1 MPYHYIGT
9 NTKFQQKIFLI
20 ICTMLALSSLS
31 SYEFSFTIYLN
42 PMCLYTA
49 YLNPFCS
56 LKAPGRG
63 TVLESK
69 VQNIR
74 SQFTRRKDFAAILY
88 SAVMR
93 IKYDLSI
100 RASMA
105 TRTRNQVISF
115 RVTPAEKKQVSAKTK
130 RSGLSQQE
138 YLLDAT
144 LHHPI

>member
-1 MPYHYIGT
+1 
-9 NTKFQQKIFLI
+9 
-20 ICTMLALSSLS
+20 
-31 SYEFSFTIYLN
+31 
-42 PMCLYTA
+42 MCLYTA